1 MKDGWERFWDENHQ
15 AYYLFNRTTGVSK
28 WDDTVSAEGLKSQ
41 WEGFDKV
48 VTTTEGT
55 SKRKK
60 KQSQK
65 RCCSKAWSSVWQEM
79 GIQIRKMVKKMK
91 M

>member
-1 MKDGWERFWDENHQ
+1 M
-15 AYYLFNRTTGVSK
+15 
-28 WDDTVSAEGLKSQ
+28 
-41 WEGFDKV
+41 

-60 KQSQK
+60 KTKPK

-79 GIQIRKMVKKMK
+79 GYKSEDGKEDEDVGVA
-91 M
+91 